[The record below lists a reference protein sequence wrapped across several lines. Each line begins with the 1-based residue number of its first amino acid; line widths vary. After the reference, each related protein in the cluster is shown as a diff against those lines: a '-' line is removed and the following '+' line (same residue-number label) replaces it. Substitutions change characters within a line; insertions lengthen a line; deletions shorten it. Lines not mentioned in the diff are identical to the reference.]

1 MARKM
6 QVIKPFSKYVSA
18 LDNLWAHFQ
27 NIQHLSYL
35 NKMKLYLNSMT
46 GRALGQSP
54 TAESTKAIGTV
65 RTASMA
71 FLHLEL
77 RPWPDAEMLRRAVM
91 STNTWFALQ
100 QTECSGGKQ
109 YGIPSY
115 RIYGGRWQHH
125 TLHG

>member
-1 MARKM
+1 M
-6 QVIKPFSKYVSA
+6 
-18 LDNLWAHFQ
+18 D
-27 NIQHLSYL
+27 
-35 NKMKLYLNSMT
+35 KMKLYLNLMT

-54 TAESTKAIGTV
+54 PAESTKAIGTV

-77 RPWPDAEMLRRAVM
+77 RPGSGSEMLRRTVM

-100 QTECSGGKQ
+100 QAECSGGKQ

>member
-1 MARKM
+1 MALKM

-54 TAESTKAIGTV
+54 LAESTKAIGTV

-77 RPWPDAEMLRRAVM
+77 RPGSGTEMLRRTVM

-115 RIYGGRWQHH
+115 RIYGG
-125 TLHG
+125 

>member
-1 MARKM
+1 MALKM

-54 TAESTKAIGTV
+54 LAESTKAIGTV
-65 RTASMA
+65 RTASLA

-77 RPWPDAEMLRRAVM
+77 RPWPDAEMLRRTAM
-91 STNTWFALQ
+91 SMNAWFIRFATN
-100 QTECSGGKQ
+100 
-109 YGIPSY
+109 
-115 RIYGGRWQHH
+115 
-125 TLHG
+125 

>member
-1 MARKM
+1 M
-6 QVIKPFSKYVSA
+6 
-18 LDNLWAHFQ
+18 
-27 NIQHLSYL
+27 
-35 NKMKLYLNSMT
+35 NKMKLYLNFMA

-54 TAESTKAIGTV
+54 IAEPTKAIGTV
-65 RTASMA
+65 RTASLA

-77 RPWPDAEMLRRAVM
+77 RPGPGVEMLRRAVM
-91 STNTWFALQ
+91 RTNTWFALQ
-100 QTECSGGKQ
+100 QAECSGGKQ

>member
-1 MARKM
+1 
-6 QVIKPFSKYVSA
+6 
-18 LDNLWAHFQ
+18 LD
-27 NIQHLSYL
+27 
-35 NKMKLYLNSMT
+35 KMKLYLNFMT

-54 TAESTKAIGTV
+54 PAESTKAIGTV

-77 RPWPDAEMLRRAVM
+77 RPGSGSEMLRRTVM

-100 QTECSGGKQ
+100 QAECSGGKQ

>member
-1 MARKM
+1 M
-6 QVIKPFSKYVSA
+6 
-18 LDNLWAHFQ
+18 
-27 NIQHLSYL
+27 
-35 NKMKLYLNSMT
+35 NKMKLYLNFMA

-54 TAESTKAIGTV
+54 IAEPTKAIGTV

-77 RPWPDAEMLRRAVM
+77 RPGPDAEMLRRTVM
-91 STNTWFALQ
+91 SANTWFVLQ